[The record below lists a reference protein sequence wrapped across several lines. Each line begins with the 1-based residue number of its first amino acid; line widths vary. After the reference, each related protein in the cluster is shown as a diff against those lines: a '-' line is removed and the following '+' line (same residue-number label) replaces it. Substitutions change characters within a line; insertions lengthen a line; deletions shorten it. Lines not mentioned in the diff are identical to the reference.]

1 MKKKF
6 SQQVSKIAVIMVL
19 IMITKMYAKIVDEY
33 KVQEITV
40 YFLNPCGEIEKM
52 NDKNYFFTKYM
63 QELCEEMYD
72 KAWMET
78 LLETTKCMKQK
89 RSKRSLL
96 GIASEIGTV
105 VNNLLKASYNKGQS
119 ERQVAVRHFNDA

>member
-78 LLETTKCMKQK
+78 T
-89 RSKRSLL
+89 
-96 GIASEIGTV
+96 
-105 VNNLLKASYNKGQS
+105 
-119 ERQVAVRHFNDA
+119 